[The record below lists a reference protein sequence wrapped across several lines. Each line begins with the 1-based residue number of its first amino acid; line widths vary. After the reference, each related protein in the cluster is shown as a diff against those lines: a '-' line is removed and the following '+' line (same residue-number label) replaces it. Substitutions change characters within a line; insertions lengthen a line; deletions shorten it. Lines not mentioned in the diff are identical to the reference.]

1 VEESCFT
8 LMILM
13 RVGNELCQKGWNEYD
28 LRINRWNLETGE
40 LGCVVEKDGEF
51 EWMETERMYE

>member
-1 VEESCFT
+1 
-8 LMILM
+8 MILM